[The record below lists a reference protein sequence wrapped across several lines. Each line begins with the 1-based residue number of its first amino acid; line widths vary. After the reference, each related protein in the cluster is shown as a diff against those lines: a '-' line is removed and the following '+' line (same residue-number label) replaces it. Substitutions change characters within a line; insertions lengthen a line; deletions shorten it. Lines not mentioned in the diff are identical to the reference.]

1 MSADTTAGTTA
12 DTTAGMADACLRL
25 SDVMMVLAYASD
37 LATGHSRDFALRS
50 CVMAMRIARLA
61 KLDPATCRS
70 VYHLALLR
78 YVGCNAD
85 SHLLSGLFGDEI
97 ALRRELVGRD
107 MGDRPAL
114 GEVFRRAFQRRW
126 FDLDPAAQQQA
137 IAEGMGQALAVSKPV
152 LTAHC
157 EVARR
162 IGERLGLDSEVSRNL
177 GQIYERWDGKGLPN
191 GLAGDQVLPAVRVVT
206 LAQDALALGDE
217 LGVDEMARVI
227 AGRGGG
233 PYEAPLA
240 DLVAAH
246 AAELSKGIG
255 ETVEREEI
263 LALEPAPFAVLDAAA
278 AEQALLAIADMI
290 DMRMPFT
297 HGHSRAVA
305 ELAAAAAKRAGL
317 AEAEQRMLLWSGLIH
332 DIGELIVPVATW
344 MRAGPLSARER
355 DAAQLHPYYGER
367 ALMAFGPAG
376 GGMAALVLRHHERL
390 DGSGYHRRVTA
401 ADLSPAARILAAAEA
416 CQTAR
421 EERPH
426 RHALGAEAAAARLRS
441 EARGGHLCPAA
452 VEAVL
457 GAAGQPSR
465 RSAPKPLAGMT
476 AREVEV
482 LRLVA
487 AGLTAKEMARRLDLS
502 PKTVDHHIQS
512 VYGKIGVATRAA
524 AALYAVEN
532 GLLKAGEPP

>member
-1 MSADTTAGTTA
+1 
-12 DTTAGMADACLRL
+12 MADVSLRL

-61 KLDPATCRS
+61 GLDARTCRN

-85 SHLLSGLFGDEI
+85 THLMSGLFGDEI

-107 MGDRPAL
+107 MADRPAL
-114 GEVFRRAFQRRW
+114 GEVFRRAFQRRF
-126 FDLDPAAQQQA
+126 FDLTPDAREQA
-137 IAEGMGQALAVSKPV
+137 VAEGMGQALAVAKPV

-162 IGERLGLDSEVSRNL
+162 IGERLGLDAEVSLNL

-191 GLAGDQVLPAVRVVT
+191 GLSGEQVLPAVRVVT

-217 LGVDEMARVI
+217 LGAEEMARVI
-227 AGRGGG
+227 AARGDG
-233 PYEAPLA
+233 PYEAALA
-240 DLVAAH
+240 GLVAAH
-246 AAELSKGIG
+246 AQDLMKGIG
-255 ETVEREEI
+255 ETVPREDI
-263 LALEPAPFAVLDAAA
+263 LALEPAPHAVLDAAA
-278 AEQALLAIADMI
+278 AEEALLAIADMI
-290 DMRMPFT
+290 DMRMPCT

-305 ELAAAAAKRAGL
+305 DLAARAGRAAGL
-317 AEAEQRMLLWSGLIH
+317 SAEEQRMLRWAGLVH
-332 DIGELIVPVATW
+332 DIGELIVPVSTW

-367 ALMAFGPAG
+367 ALASFGPAG
-376 GGMAALVLRHHERL
+376 NGMAALVLRHHERL
-390 DGSGYHRRVTA
+390 DGTGYHRKVTA
-401 ADLSPAARILAAAEA
+401 SDLSPAARLLAAAEA
-416 CQTAR
+416 FQTAR

-426 RHALGAEAAAARLRS
+426 RHAMTVEAAAARLGA
-441 EARGGHLCPAA
+441 EARDGWLCPEAVAA
-452 VEAVL
+452 VLA
-457 GAAGQPSR
+457 AAGRPVR
-465 RSAPKPLAGMT
+465 RSAPRPLAGMT
-476 AREVEV
+476 VREVEV

-487 AGLTAKEMARRLDLS
+487 AGLTAKEMGRRLDLS

-512 VYGKIGVATRAA
+512 IYGKIGVATRAA
-524 AALYAVEN
+524 AALYAVEH
-532 GLLKAGEPP
+532 GLLRAGEPA